1 MTQVWLVPSQQLFCP
16 ELDRNCFFT
25 VYVTIDGEN
34 NICSYLAVPIAR
46 WQESKQYFGSCWYPS
61 YFFKLLNEGLQR
73 MVVLSLF
80 SMLRVE
86 KKRNSDYGFKQRLLT
101 HLQEASLSGKNS
113 AFEIWKRKKGLAD
126 SNIMFLLKPSWNK
139 SIT

>member
-1 MTQVWLVPSQQLFCP
+1 
-16 ELDRNCFFT
+16 
-25 VYVTIDGEN
+25 
-34 NICSYLAVPIAR
+34 
-46 WQESKQYFGSCWYPS
+46 
-61 YFFKLLNEGLQR
+61 

-113 AFEIWKRKKGLAD
+113 AFE
-126 SNIMFLLKPSWNK
+126 M
-139 SIT
+139 